1 VSYLRNYPFPI
12 RMIAWALRMSIAT
25 LSDWDKLFDSNLVP
39 YKRPERRGKCGKV
52 TIDIVR
58 SVVNKAKEIQNQGHR
73 IRIKQFCRT
82 LREELTIDL
91 GRQTIQEILV
101 ANDLYAPTTRI
112 RRPHFYRN
120 ICRRIPN
127 GLLSLDGSEFIVTVD
142 GKPYT
147 FNLELGV
154 DVGSFCHTG
163 FDISKTETAQTI
175 IAVLEK
181 HRRNYGLPLGVLF
194 DHGSANLSDEVAR
207 WLQKHGIERV
217 PVGPGNPK
225 GNGTDE
231 GAFSQ
236 LKNML
241 GSLEVNTSSPEQ
253 LGKDILN
260 MLVSLYTKMRNQ
272 LPLRRVSSTPEMVME
287 TGSSDQERQHEK
299 DRILAHKASKIVS
312 GEEQEKLDCLYT
324 VIKQYDLLLDDASM
338 KRAELTIKHYSLHVI
353 HKTERAFVEAVTR
366 KQDRKNIAYFFGILK
381 NIQQEEDDQVYK
393 DYCREKFEYLRM
405 LNDERQE
412 QKIQSPKPSVA
423 LVVDMALT
431 AIGQS
436 RIVQDIALRKC
447 SEWLKNIFGSAKYG
461 AAVKKRIQER
471 IGKMSNLTII
481 QKETAWE
488 WIAPLLNEKAGQGSV
503 TSIS

>member
-1 VSYLRNYPFPI
+1 
-12 RMIAWALRMSIAT
+12 MIAWALRMSIAT
-25 LSDWDKLFDSNLVP
+25 LSDWDRLFDSNLVP
-39 YKRPERRGKCGKV
+39 YKRPERRGKSGKV
-52 TIDIVR
+52 TIEIVR
-58 SVVNKAKEIQNQGHR
+58 SVVNKAKEIQSQGSR

-82 LREELTIDL
+82 LKEELTIDL

-101 ANDLYAPTTRI
+101 ANDLYAPATRI

-127 GLLSLDGSEFIVTVD
+127 GLLSLDGSELIVTVD

-147 FNLELGV
+147 FNLEFGV

-181 HRRNYGLPLGVLF
+181 HRRDYGLPLGVLF

-207 WLQKHGIERV
+207 WLQKHDVERV

-272 LPLRRVSSTPEMVME
+272 LPLRRGASTPEMVME

-299 DRILAHKASKIVS
+299 DRILAHKASKMPS
-312 GEEQEKLDCLYT
+312 GEEQEKLDCLYAE
-324 VIKQYDLLLDDASM
+324 IKQHDLLLDDASM
-338 KRAELTIKHYSLHVI
+338 KRAELTIKHYSLHAI
-353 HKTERAFVEAVTR
+353 YKTERAFVEAVNR

-405 LNDERQE
+405 LNDGRQE
-412 QKIQSPKPSVA
+412 QKIQSSKPSIA
-423 LVVDMALT
+423 LVVDMTLT

-436 RIVQDIALRKC
+436 RIVQDIAIRKC
-447 SEWLKNIFGSAKYG
+447 TEWLKTIFGSAKYS
-461 AAVKKRIQER
+461 AAVKKRIQEQ
-471 IGKMSNLTII
+471 IGKMSNLTIT

-488 WIAPLLNEKAGQGSV
+488 WICPLLNVKAGQGSV
-503 TSIS
+503 TPIS